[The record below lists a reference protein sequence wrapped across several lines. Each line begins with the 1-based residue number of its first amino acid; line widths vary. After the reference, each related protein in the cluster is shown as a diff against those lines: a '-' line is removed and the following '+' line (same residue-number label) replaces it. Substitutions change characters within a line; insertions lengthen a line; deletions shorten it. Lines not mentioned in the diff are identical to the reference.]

1 METNS
6 AIEYF
11 PLGFKSART
20 GVFFPILSKSFRE
33 SFILASFAMAR
44 RCNTALV
51 EPPRAMTIVI
61 AFSSDFFVTISLG
74 FRSFL
79 IQFISALAAF
89 LVSVDFDFETAVCA
103 ELLVKD
109 KPIASI
115 AHAIVFAVYMP
126 PHDPGPGI
134 AFFSICI
141 NSLSFISPFAF
152 LPTASKTETISI
164 FLFRCIPG
172 SIVPPYTNTDG
183 RFSLSIAMTHA
194 GIFLSHPPK
203 LIKPSRPSP
212 ATTAS
217 IESEII
223 SLETNEYLIPS
234 DPIDMP
240 SEIVIVLKFTAFPP
254 LESIALL
261 ATLARSLMCILHGV
275 TILHVEAIP
284 TCGFKKS
291 LSLKPTALS
300 IDLLGAL
307 SLPSTSF
314 EEYFLIFYC
323 TSLPNISYLQPFI
336 NLAVLLVLV
345 NISKS
350 LLVAIIVE
358 SILNSS
364 DT

>member
-1 METNS
+1 
-6 AIEYF
+6 
-11 PLGFKSART
+11 
-20 GVFFPILSKSFRE
+20 
-33 SFILASFAMAR
+33 
-44 RCNTALV
+44 
-51 EPPRAMTIVI
+51 
-61 AFSSDFFVTISLG
+61 
-74 FRSFL
+74 
-79 IQFISALAAF
+79 
-89 LVSVDFDFETAVCA
+89 
-103 ELLVKD
+103 
-109 KPIASI
+109 
-115 AHAIVFAVYMP
+115 
-126 PHDPGPGI
+126 
-134 AFFSICI
+134 
-141 NSLSFISPFAF
+141 
-152 LPTASKTETISI
+152 
-164 FLFRCIPG
+164 
-172 SIVPPYTNTDG
+172 
-183 RFSLSIAMTHA
+183 
-194 GIFLSHPPK
+194 
-203 LIKPSRPSP
+203 
-212 ATTAS
+212 
-217 IESEII
+217 
-223 SLETNEYLIPS
+223 
-234 DPIDMP
+234 MP

-261 ATLARSLMCILHGV
+261 ATLARSLICILHGV
-275 TILHVEAIP
+275 TMLHVEATP